1 MNVVAIITGLLL
13 AAGVWT
19 VLYRVHRMEWG
30 VTQTIVIVQHL
41 ALGVGMLCALLVPGD
56 LGRLCLVAGLVAF
69 LWAGRRRWARGAP
82 GGTMRP
88 PGELSRAYFDRFQ
101 DGRGERPW

>member
-1 MNVVAIITGLLL
+1 MNLVAILTGLLL

-30 VTQTIVIVQHL
+30 VTQTIVVAQHL
-41 ALGVGMLCALLVPGD
+41 ALGVGMLCGLLVPGD
-56 LGRLCLVAGLVAF
+56 LGRLFLVAGVCAF
-69 LWAGRRRWARGAP
+69 LWAGRRRWVRGAP

-88 PGELSRAYFDRFQ
+88 PGQLPRAYFDRYRE
-101 DGRGERPW
+101 DLRP